1 MSASTLRGAARLRM
15 LLANIIADHFKAYE
29 LPPLGQR
36 LGLVPGTESEAMNS
50 KRLYITKRLTSLADH
65 EVRSIAA
72 ELAREIKNDELD
84 ALIIEA
90 SPGDASISSTLIR
103 FDREVVHRRWT
114 DALERRSTDPEGAI
128 TLARTLL
135 EDVIKWLL
143 SKQGITFDDK
153 ADLPVL
159 YRLVANSLKLAPDAY
174 NEDVFKRILG
184 SCQSVVESLGTLRN
198 KLSDAHSTGPLRAK
212 PHGRHAELAVN
223 LAGTMA
229 TFLVSTWEHTT
240 DGAQRSIEQRR

>member
-1 MSASTLRGAARLRM
+1 MSGTSSTRGTARLRL
-15 LLANIIADHFKAYE
+15 LLAQLIADHFKAYD
-29 LPPLGQR
+29 LPMLGER
-36 LGLVPGTESEAMNS
+36 LGLAPGTEGEAFSSKRMYIS
-50 KRLYITKRLTSLADH
+50 KRLNALDDAG
-65 EVRSIAA
+65 VRRAGR
-72 ELAREIKNDELD
+72 ELARDIANDELD
-84 ALIIEA
+84 ELVGNGSPADEA
-90 SPGDASISSTLIR
+90 ISSALHR

-114 DALERRSTDPEGAI
+114 DALERRATDPEGAI

-143 SKQGITFDDK
+143 SKQNVAYDEK

-159 YRLVANSLKLAPDAY
+159 YRLIAADLRLAPDAHT
-174 NEDVFKRILG
+174 EDVFKRILG

-198 KLSDAHSTGPLRAK
+198 KLGDAHSTGPRRVK

-229 TFLVSTWEHTT
+229 TFLIATWERQT
-240 DGAQRSIEQRR
+240 A

>member
-1 MSASTLRGAARLRM
+1 MSASTSRGVARLRM

-29 LPPLGQR
+29 LPPLGER
-36 LGLVPGTESEAMNS
+36 LGLTPGTESEAMNS
-50 KRLYITKRLTSLADH
+50 KRLYITKRLQRLAAH
-65 EVRSIAA
+65 EIKRIAT
-72 ELAREIKNDELD
+72 ELARDLRNDELD
-84 ALIIEA
+84 ALLIEV
-90 SPGDASISSTLIR
+90 SPSDEGISNTLIR

-135 EDVIKWLL
+135 EDVIKWVL
-143 SKQGITFDDK
+143 SKQEIAFDDK
-153 ADLPVL
+153 ADLPAL
-159 YRLVANSLKLAPDAY
+159 YRLVASSLKLAPDAY
-174 NEDVFKRILG
+174 TEDVFKRILG

-229 TFLVSTWEHTT
+229 SFLVSTWEHST
-240 DGAQRSIEQRR
+240 DQPGSL